1 MNKILYIF
9 IVLIFSSN
17 AVNSDEIK
25 CDTPLSKLK
34 TKCNFVGK
42 GMDKMKAFSAKNK
55 TLDQSYKNIKSAI
68 EEKLKKK

>member
-1 MNKILYIF
+1 MNKIVYIF
-9 IVLIFSSN
+9 IVIIFSSYSVN
-17 AVNSDEIK
+17 ANEIK

-42 GMDKMKAFSAKNK
+42 GMEKMRAFSAKNK
-55 TLDQSYKNIKSAI
+55 TLDQSYENIKSAV

>member
-42 GMDKMKAFSAKNK
+42 GMEKMRKFSQENK
-55 TLDQSYKNIKSAI
+55 TLDQSVGNIKKAVPV
-68 EEKLKKK
+68 